1 MSKNQEPNNYKVEL
15 LETRLMMSAD
25 PVIDVDDLSNLSTQF
40 ETISDRVFDETT
52 SLFNTFSVIDAE
64 LDNLNIVDR
73 VNNGVNSIKD
83 LFEDSLATAKG
94 TLQNLLGE

>member
-1 MSKNQEPNNYKVEL
+1 MSKKKLKNKAQNSDYKIEALEP
-15 LETRLMMSAD
+15 RLMMSAD

-64 LDNLNIVDR
+64 LD
-73 VNNGVNSIKD
+73 GSWCD
-83 LFEDSLATAKG
+83 LIRG
-94 TLQNLLGE
+94 